1 MTTAISPVV
10 NYRAL
15 KSSLRDLPGFPAL
28 KAVVSD
34 YVNERGPKSD
44 PALDAVQNIPALFD
58 LFATFVAARRV
69 AAKVEA
75 WTVVANVL
83 AADVVPAGLPDALVK
98 AAMEFSAMAG
108 EPAVAAGVAAVSA
121 ADDALVAS
129 LPAINEEAF

>member
-15 KSSLRDLPGFPAL
+15 KSSLRELPGFPAL

-34 YVNERGPKSD
+34 FVNERGPKTD
-44 PALDAVQNIPALFD
+44 PTLDAFKDIPALFD
-58 LFATFVAARRV
+58 LMGTFVVARRV

-83 AADVVPAGLPDALVK
+83 AADVLPAGLPDALVN
-98 AAMEFSAMAG
+98 AVLAFREEAG
-108 EPAVAAGVAAVSA
+108 EPAVAAGLAAVSA

>member
-1 MTTAISPVV
+1 VTTAISPVV

-15 KSSLRDLPGFPAL
+15 KSSLRELPGFPAL

-34 YVNERGPKSD
+34 YVNERGPKAD
-44 PALDAVQNIPALFD
+44 PMLDAFQGTPALRDILTV
-58 LFATFVAARRV
+58 FVAARRA

-108 EPAVAAGVAAVSA
+108 EPAVAAGLAAVSA

-129 LPAINEEAF
+129 LPAINDEAF